1 MTVPRIAPLADPLP
15 AAVADRMARLLPP
28 GMAAPQLFL
37 SVARNEGL
45 FVQMVDSGWLGPTGL
60 WDRRVLPKPLREAV
74 ILRTCVACR
83 NDYEFNLHV
92 QTISARM
99 GLSEDQIADVR
110 APIPSAALWDEGQR
124 AVLQMVD
131 ALVARRALDDAEY
144 GRVRAHHDEAT
155 LIEIT
160 QLVGLYTGV
169 AMLVGL
175 VRPAF
180 DRYRD
185 GQPMLA
191 RT

>member
-1 MTVPRIAPLADPLP
+1 MDTPRIAPLAGPLP
-15 AAVADRMARLLPP
+15 PAVASRLSRLLPP
-28 GMAAPQLFL
+28 GMPAPQLFL
-37 SVARNEGL
+37 TVARNEGL
-45 FVQMVDSGWLGPTGL
+45 FTQMVDSGWLGPTGL
-60 WDRRVLPKPLREAV
+60 LDGRRLPKPLREAI

-99 GLSEDQIADVR
+99 GLSEAQIDDVR
-110 APIPSAALWDEGQR
+110 RAEPDPAHWDEATR
-124 AVLQMVD
+124 AVFAMVD

-144 GRVRAHHDEAT
+144 ARVAAHCDAAT

-175 VRPAF
+175 IRPTF
-180 DRYRD
+180 DRYRA
-185 GQPMLA
+185 GPAALT
-191 RT
+191 RP